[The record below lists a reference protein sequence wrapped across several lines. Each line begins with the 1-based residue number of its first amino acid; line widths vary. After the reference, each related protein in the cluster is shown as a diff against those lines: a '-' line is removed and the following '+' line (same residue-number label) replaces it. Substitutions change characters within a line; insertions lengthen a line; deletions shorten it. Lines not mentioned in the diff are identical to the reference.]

1 MSLQS
6 QLYRNVLRSNPG
18 TPWDK
23 PAIAAKFVLE
33 RFCLQNGVDRLVAL
47 KIAEEV
53 FQVSLEVYDSGFEDG
68 YKTCEALKRPIND
81 L

>member
-1 MSLQS
+1 MSIQS
-6 QLYRNVLRSNPG
+6 QLYRNELRSNPG

-23 PAIAAKFVLE
+23 PAIAARFVLE

-53 FQVSLEVYDSGFEDG
+53 FQVSQEVYDSGFEHG
-68 YKTCEALKRPIND
+68 YNAKEKLK
-81 L
+81 